1 SGEPRGYVLYVPR
14 SYDPTRPTPLIISL
28 HAAGLWGAAQ
38 EETSRW
44 NRVAVREGV
53 IVVYPSGLGWNG
65 LRVWR
70 VEHGPGLARD
80 VRFIADLID
89 TLRARYNI
97 DTTRVYAKGLS
108 NGGGMSFVLSCAL
121 SDRIAAVGLVAAAQ
135 TLPWTWCTERQ
146 PAPMLAFHG
155 TADAFVPYNGGKV
168 WLAPQPFPNVPQWA
182 ARWARRNHCEPTP
195 VDSVVA
201 PDVTRRVY
209 IGCGDNAAVELYTVH
224 GGGHTWPGGTPLP
237 QWFV

>member
-1 SGEPRGYVLYVPR
+1 MIARGRLWFGTALLLVGLPLPLTLVEAVSFYARNRDTGTLVSSGEPRGYVLYVPR

-97 DTTRVYAKGLS
+97 DTTRVYANGLS
-108 NGGGMSFVLSCAL
+108 NGGGMSFVLFAGVVRGELGRGGRYRTQSGE
-121 SDRIAAVGLVAAAQ
+121 AATGF
-135 TLPWTWCTERQ
+135 T
-146 PAPMLAFHG
+146 
-155 TADAFVPYNGGKV
+155 
-168 WLAPQPFPNVPQWA
+168 
-182 ARWARRNHCEPTP
+182 
-195 VDSVVA
+195 
-201 PDVTRRVY
+201 
-209 IGCGDNAAVELYTVH
+209 LYTD
-224 GGGHTWPGGTPLP
+224 TLLRALP
-237 QWFV
+237 RPRPANRLLIDRDLSRGVSANISHSMIFSIG